1 MVSGFAPLSL
11 TGTVSVLYLIFVVTL
26 KAVRLGF
33 HLEFH
38 WFVPTEF
45 FVPGE
50 FVKIRTQSLHND
62 SVFFKVTA
70 MDCKSETGNSRIIC

>member
-1 MVSGFAPLSL
+1 MISSFWSVCLSL
-11 TGTVSVLYLIFVVTL
+11 TGTVSVLYLIVLVTL
-26 KAVRLGF
+26 KAIRLGF

-50 FVKIRTQSLHND
+50 FVKIRN
-62 SVFFKVTA
+62 
-70 MDCKSETGNSRIIC
+70 N